1 MEKLGVC
8 IVKKIKNPILKWQK
22 LEKQIENKDQL
33 SKTEYIDVLEK
44 SIEVLLYLR
53 KQDLN
58 VRDFLM
64 DKGMELINKMEM
76 VKKINSHLSLDD
88 YGISSLPQEEL
99 PGPTINE
106 YLGMSFNK
114 PEKNS
119 WKNNLKKLIN
129 KGYRGSE

>member
-1 MEKLGVC
+1 M
-8 IVKKIKNPILKWQK
+8 KIKNPILEWRK

-33 SKTEYIDVLEK
+33 STTEYIDVLER

-64 DKGMELINKMEM
+64 DKGMELINKMEI

-99 PGPTINE
+99 PGPTVNE
-106 YLGMSFNK
+106 YLGMNFNK
-114 PEKNS
+114 PEKHD
-119 WKNNLKKLIN
+119 WKNNFKKMIN

>member
-8 IVKKIKNPILKWQK
+8 IVKKIKNPILKWQN

-33 SKTEYIDVLEK
+33 STTEYIGVLER

-114 PEKNS
+114 PEKHG

>member
-1 MEKLGVC
+1 M
-8 IVKKIKNPILKWQK
+8 KIKNPILEWRK

-33 SKTEYIDVLEK
+33 STTEYIGVLEK

-64 DKGMELINKMEM
+64 DKGMELINKMEI

-99 PGPTINE
+99 PGPTVNE
-106 YLGMSFNK
+106 YLGMNFNK
-114 PEKNS
+114 PEKHD
-119 WKNNLKKLIN
+119 WKNNFKKMIN

>member
-1 MEKLGVC
+1 MR
-8 IVKKIKNPILKWQK
+8 
-22 LEKQIENKDQL
+22 
-33 SKTEYIDVLEK
+33 T
-44 SIEVLLYLR
+44 
-53 KQDLN
+53 QDLN

-99 PGPTINE
+99 PGPTVNE
-106 YLGMSFNK
+106 YLGMNFNK
-114 PEKNS
+114 PEKHG

>member
-1 MEKLGVC
+1 M
-8 IVKKIKNPILKWQK
+8 KKIKNPILEWRK
-22 LEKQIENKDQL
+22 LEKQIENKNQL
-33 SKTEYIDVLEK
+33 STTEYIDVLEK

-76 VKKINSHLSLDD
+76 VKKVNSHLSLDD

-99 PGPTINE
+99 PGPTIHE
-106 YLGMSFNK
+106 YLGMSHNK
-114 PEKNS
+114 PEKND

>member
-8 IVKKIKNPILKWQK
+8 IVKKIKNPILKWQN

-33 SKTEYIDVLEK
+33 STTEYIGVLER

>member
-1 MEKLGVC
+1 M
-8 IVKKIKNPILKWQK
+8 KKIKNPGPKWIK
-22 LEKQIENKDQL
+22 LQEQIKNKDSL
-33 SKTEYIDVLEK
+33 THEEYIEILER
-44 SIEVLLYLR
+44 SVEVLTYMR
-53 KQDLN
+53 TQDLN

-88 YGISSLPQEEL
+88 YGISSLPAEEL
-99 PGPTINE
+99 PGPTIHE
-106 YLGMSFNK
+106 YLGMSLNK
-114 PEKNS
+114 PEKHS

>member
-1 MEKLGVC
+1 M
-8 IVKKIKNPILKWQK
+8 KKIKNPILEWRK

-33 SKTEYIDVLEK
+33 STTEYIDVLER

-64 DKGMELINKMEM
+64 DKGMELINKMEI

-99 PGPTINE
+99 PGPTVNE
-106 YLGMSFNK
+106 YLGMNFNK
-114 PEKNS
+114 PEKHD
-119 WKNNLKKLIN
+119 WKNNFKKMIN

>member
-1 MEKLGVC
+1 M
-8 IVKKIKNPILKWQK
+8 KKIKNPILKWQN

-33 SKTEYIDVLEK
+33 STTEYIGVLER

-53 KQDLN
+53 KQDLS
-58 VRDFLM
+58 VRDYMM
-64 DKGMELINKMEM
+64 DQSMELINKMEM

-99 PGPTINE
+99 PGPTVNE
-106 YLGMSFNK
+106 YLGMNFNK
-114 PEKNS
+114 PEKHG